1 MTTSNISGNRT
12 QARQSIP
19 PAITWQLTSFN
30 ELSGY
35 QVYHIIQAREQV
47 FVKDQ
52 HCTYIDADGLD
63 IDAMHLSGYLT
74 AYQDDKAID
83 SKDNQNVNPPLVA
96 YCRILTSTAPQC
108 YPIIGRVLV
117 VADYRGFGLARE
129 LMLRAIEYCH
139 LHFPNQPI
147 HLSAQTYL
155 TQFYESLGFV
165 CAGDVYS
172 AEGIEHVHM
181 ILAAHQT

>member
-1 MTTSNISGNRT
+1 MTNSNTSGNHT
-12 QARQSIP
+12 EYSP
-19 PAITWQLTSFN
+19 SLSLSLTWQLKSFD

-35 QVYHIIQAREQV
+35 HIYHIIQAREQV

-52 HCTYIDADGLD
+52 DWVYVDADGLD
-63 IDAMHLSGYLT
+63 IDAMHLSGYQGDNNDEL
-74 AYQDDKAID
+74 
-83 SKDNQNVNPPLVA
+83 SKPQLVA
-96 YCRILTSTAPQC
+96 YCRILTSTTPQR

-117 VADYRGFGLARE
+117 LAEYRGAGLARK

-139 LHFPNQPI
+139 LHFPDQPI

-155 TQFYESLGFV
+155 IQFYQSLGFV

-172 AEGIEHVHM
+172 VEGIDHVHM
-181 ILAAHQT
+181 ILVAN

>member
-1 MTTSNISGNRT
+1 MTNSNTSGNHT
-12 QARQSIP
+12 EYSP
-19 PAITWQLTSFN
+19 SLSLTWQLKSFD

-52 HCTYIDADGLD
+52 DWVYVDADGLD
-63 IDAMHLSGYLT
+63 IDAMHLSGYQGDNNDEL
-74 AYQDDKAID
+74 
-83 SKDNQNVNPPLVA
+83 SKPQLVA
-96 YCRILTSTAPQC
+96 YCRILTSATPQR

-117 VADYRGFGLARE
+117 LAEYRGAGLARK

-139 LHFPNQPI
+139 LHFPDQPI

-155 TQFYESLGFV
+155 IQFYQSLGFV

-172 AEGIEHVHM
+172 VEGIEHVHM
-181 ILAAHQT
+181 ILAAN

>member
-1 MTTSNISGNRT
+1 MKNSNNTPFLPS
-12 QARQSIP
+12 SL
-19 PAITWQLTSFN
+19 TWQLASFH

-63 IDAMHLSGYLT
+63 IDAIHLSAYLPE
-74 AYQDDKAID
+74 YQDDKNNEN
-83 SKDNQNVNPPLVA
+83 KDHQDVNPQLVA
-96 YCRILTSTAPQC
+96 YCRVLTSTTPQR

-117 VADYRGFGLARE
+117 VADYRGSGLARE
-129 LMLRAIEYCH
+129 LMIRAIDYCYS
-139 LHFPNQPI
+139 HFPNQPI

-155 TQFYESLGFV
+155 IEFYQSLGFV
-165 CAGDVYS
+165 CEGAAYD
-172 AEGIEHVHM
+172 AEGIEHIHM
-181 ILAAHQT
+181 VLAPF

>member
-1 MTTSNISGNRT
+1 MTNSNTSGNHT
-12 QARQSIP
+12 EYSP
-19 PAITWQLTSFN
+19 SLSLTWQLKSFD

-35 QVYHIIQAREQV
+35 HIYHIIQAREQV

-52 HCTYIDADGLD
+52 QCTYIDADGLD
-63 IDAMHLSGYLT
+63 IDAMHLSGYLPIS
-74 AYQDDKAID
+74 QDDKAN
-83 SKDNQNVNPPLVA
+83 DNKNTQSVDPVLVA
-96 YCRILTSTAPQC
+96 YCRILTSTTPQR

-117 VADYRGFGLARE
+117 LADYRGAGLARK

-139 LHFPNQPI
+139 LHFPDQPI

-155 TQFYESLGFV
+155 IQFYQSLGFV

-172 AEGIEHVHM
+172 AEGIDHVHM
-181 ILAAHQT
+181 ILVAN